1 MAEYR
6 LLLQPPKGDF
16 IYEED
21 MRTLHV
27 TIDDIFARAV
37 EFGSWCKD
45 NILVTNADTDVSV
58 LFRPWMDTGPEANR
72 AMFQSVYNG
81 KTLYLDVWIDK
92 DTRDRAVKEGNIN
105 VTRPA

>member
-6 LLLQPPKGDF
+6 LVLQPSKGDF

-27 TIDDIFARAV
+27 TIDDIFLGNCG
-37 EFGSWCKD
+37 FGSWCKE
-45 NILVTNADTDVSV
+45 NIHVTNAQTKVSV
-58 LFRPWMDTGPEANR
+58 LFRPWMDTGPEATR
-72 AMFQSVYNG
+72 AMFQSVYEG
-81 KTLYLDVWIDK
+81 KTLYLDVWLDK
-92 DTRDRAVKEGNIN
+92 ATRDHAVEEGNIK

>member
-6 LLLQPPKGDF
+6 LLLQPSNGDF

-27 TIDDIFARAV
+27 TIDDIFAGRM
-37 EFGSWCKD
+37 EFGKWCKE

-81 KTLYLDVWIDK
+81 KTLYLDVWIDWA
-92 DTRDRAVKEGNIN
+92 TRDRAVKEGNIK
-105 VTRPA
+105 VTNPA

>member
-6 LLLQPPKGDF
+6 LVLNPSKGDF

-27 TIDDIFARAV
+27 TIDDIFLGNSG
-37 EFGSWCKD
+37 FGNWCKED
-45 NILVTNADTDVSV
+45 IHVMNTQTKVSV
-58 LFRPWMDTGPEANR
+58 LFKPWMEIAPGANR
-72 AMFQSVYNG
+72 AMFQGVYEG
-81 KTLYLDVWIDK
+81 RMLYLDVWIDRA
-92 DTRDRAVKEGNIN
+92 TRDRAVQEGNIN

>member
-6 LLLQPPKGDF
+6 LLLQPSKGDF

-27 TIDDIFARAV
+27 TVDDMFLHNTG
-37 EFGSWCKD
+37 FGKWCKE

-72 AMFQSVYNG
+72 AMFQSVYEG

-92 DTRDRAVKEGNIN
+92 ATRDRAVEEGNIN

>member
-6 LLLQPPKGDF
+6 LLLQPSKGDF

-37 EFGSWCKD
+37 EFGSWCKE
-45 NILVTNADTDVSV
+45 NIHVTNADTDVSV
-58 LFRPWMDTGPEANR
+58 LFRPWMDTGPGANR

-92 DTRDRAVKEGNIN
+92 ATRDHAVKEGNIN